1 MLTRGL
7 NMPRF
12 TPWHP
17 SAEPDHPDFE
27 IVIRAVLRP
36 SLRLAFPLPGKSG
49 PADETFHKVLTAL
62 AAQERG
68 SRAPQPVSPHGTDL
82 D

>member
-17 SAEPDHPDFE
+17 SAEPNHPDFDV
-27 IVIRAVLRP
+27 VIRAVLRP
-36 SLRLAFPLPGKSG
+36 SLRLAFPLPSKGD
-49 PADETFHKVLTAL
+49 PADETFRGLLNAL
-62 AAQERG
+62 AAQRKG
-68 SRAPQPVSPHGTDL
+68 
-82 D
+82 